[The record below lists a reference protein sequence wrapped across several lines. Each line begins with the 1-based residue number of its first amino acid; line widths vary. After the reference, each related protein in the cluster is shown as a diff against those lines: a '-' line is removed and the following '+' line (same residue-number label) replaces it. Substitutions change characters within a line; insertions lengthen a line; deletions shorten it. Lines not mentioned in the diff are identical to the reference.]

1 MRRPHPRPRIR
12 RNRHWLIL
20 IAASA
25 VTLATA
31 ALIGYHEVEQA
42 SKGPVFELAAACIRT
57 NEVARSQLGVIT
69 GFGIKVDGGVV
80 QNADGTGH
88 ASIDFGV
95 HGSYASGHA
104 AVEAVRTAG
113 RWQLTG
119 GTLAVGGE
127 VLSMRLDRP
136 IVPTR
141 GPNLRSLCAQPNST
155 TPFHRN

>member
-1 MRRPHPRPRIR
+1 MRRPQLRPRLR

-20 IAASA
+20 VSAAA
-25 VTLATA
+25 ATLAAA

-42 SKGPVFELAAACIRT
+42 SKGPVFELAATCIRT
-57 NEVARSQLGVIT
+57 NQVARSQLGVIT
-69 GFGIKVDGGVV
+69 GFGIRVDGGVV

-88 ASIDFGV
+88 ASIDFPV

-104 AVEAVRTAG
+104 TVDAVLAGG
-113 RWQLTG
+113 RWLLTG

-127 VLSMRLDRP
+127 LLPLRLDRP

-141 GPNLRSLCAQPNST
+141 GPNLRGLCAQPNST
-155 TPFHRN
+155 TSSHRN